1 MNAIVAKQC
10 LWPHCAIKRHWKWI
24 TS

>member
-10 LWPHCAIKRHWKWI
+10 LSFHCVIKTLWNWI
-24 TS
+24 AS

>member
-10 LWPHCAIKRHWKWI
+10 LWRNE
-24 TS
+24 